1 MVTLEFGMA
10 TSAPELVNHLEG
22 VNVTVP
28 VEGVPSGVMKV
39 PATTTV
45 VTLAGI
51 AIRPPRLRCGYASL

>member
-1 MVTLEFGMA
+1 MA

-28 VEGVPSGVMKV
+28 VEGVPSGVIKV